1 VSAIIATLVFA
12 AGNALW
18 AFEQPERG
26 ASGRELLDFYA
37 DLSGRITVGALLS
50 LFSIAAFAVFAAA
63 LRSVLIE
70 LDRDRLLADI
80 AFGGALL
87 GMTAGIGA
95 ESINMAAALRADD
108 GELTEP
114 LALTLFD
121 ISYVLGSFA
130 GAIGFGLL
138 MAAIGA
144 AALRSGALLPR
155 WLALAA
161 VVVGIALLTP
171 LSLLLAQ
178 YAVGPGFVLVLVVG
192 VQLLRGSAIV
202 GREE

>member
-1 VSAIIATLVFA
+1 
-12 AGNALW
+12 
-18 AFEQPERG
+18 
-26 ASGRELLDFYA
+26 
-37 DLSGRITVGALLS
+37 
-50 LFSIAAFAVFAAA
+50 
-63 LRSVLIE
+63 
-70 LDRDRLLADI
+70 
-80 AFGGALL
+80 
-87 GMTAGIGA
+87 
-95 ESINMAAALRADD
+95 MAAALRADD

-130 GAIGFGLL
+130 AAIGFGLL